1 MVGEGGI
8 KLSGGQRQRIAIAR
22 SIIRK
27 PSILILDEA
36 TSAIDV
42 QGEKIVQEAL
52 DRVSKHRTTIM
63 IAHRLSTI
71 RKADHIIVLRN
82 GTKLEEGT
90 HEELL
95 SINEGL
101 YKALVQA
108 QALTKDLEDPE
119 NSASDL
125 VPALSRQLSDFEAVK
140 TTSRIESEATE
151 MEEGTSGQYKKKSF
165 FTTVGL
171 LLYEQRTHWPW
182 YCIVLAAAMA
192 AGCKIFASANE
203 SLILTRASRQRA
215 PELFHVSTNQCFHS
229 DGTTPARCAITLG
242 IDVLHPRPS
251 RVSGIL
257 HTWIRYSDHIYG
269 K

>member
-52 DRVSKHRTTIM
+52 DRVSKHRTTIV

-95 SINEGL
+95 SIGEGL
-101 YKALVQA
+101 YRGLVQA
-108 QALTKDLEDPE
+108 QALAKDISGPE
-119 NSASDL
+119 KSANDL
-125 VPALSRQLSDFEAVK
+125 VPVLSRQISDVEAVK
-140 TTSRIESEATE
+140 TNSRGESDAMN
-151 MEEGTSGQYKKKSF
+151 MEEGTSGKYKRKSF
-165 FTTVGL
+165 FATVGL
-171 LLYEQRTHWPW
+171 LLYEQRTYWPF

-192 AGCKIFASANE
+192 AGCE
-203 SLILTRASRQRA
+203 A
-215 PELFHVSTNQCFHS
+215 PLS
-229 DGTTPARCAITLG
+229 
-242 IDVLHPRPS
+242 
-251 RVSGIL
+251 
-257 HTWIRYSDHIYG
+257 Y
-269 K
+269 

>member
-42 QGEKIVQEAL
+42 QGEKIVQAAL

-82 GTKLEEGT
+82 GAKLEEGT

-95 SINEGL
+95 SIDEGL
-101 YKALVQA
+101 YKGLVQA
-108 QALTKDLEDPE
+108 QALTKDSSDPE
-119 NSASDL
+119 EPANDL
-125 VPALSRQLSDFEAVK
+125 IPALSRQLSDVEPVK
-140 TTSRIESEATE
+140 TTSTIGDEVNQ
-151 MEEGTSGQYKKKSF
+151 MEEGTYGQYKKKSF

-171 LLYEQRTHWPW
+171 LLYEQRSHWPW
-182 YCIVLAAAMA
+182 YCIVLMAAMA
-192 AGCKIFASANE
+192 AGCKSPSLLSFEPHAN
-203 SLILTRASRQRA
+203 
-215 PELFHVSTNQCFHS
+215 TNQPPMRFKVGFFRNSLMHLCI
-229 DGTTPARCAITLG
+229 PANDLET
-242 IDVLHPRPS
+242 HN
-251 RVSGIL
+251 
-257 HTWIRYSDHIYG
+257 HIG
-269 K
+269 L